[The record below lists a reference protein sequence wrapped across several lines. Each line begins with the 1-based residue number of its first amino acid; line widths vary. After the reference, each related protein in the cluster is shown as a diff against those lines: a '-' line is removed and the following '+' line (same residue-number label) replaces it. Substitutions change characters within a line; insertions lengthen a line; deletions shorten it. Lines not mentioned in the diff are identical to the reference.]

1 MEQGWHA
8 AGELLGTSASCPL
21 LQGWSKSESCR
32 DPAGERSRNLP
43 EGVGLLLPLQSPVLP
58 SSCLR
63 NTTQRR
69 SRLRDTTLLCHVQS
83 AWLRGC

>member
-1 MEQGWHA
+1 MVQVRELPQSRWGTEQ
-8 AGELLGTSASCPL
+8 E
-21 LQGWSKSESCR
+21 
-32 DPAGERSRNLP
+32 LP
-43 EGVGLLLPLQSPVLP
+43 EGAGLLLLLQSPALP
-58 SSCLR
+58 SFCPR